1 MNKYDQE
8 RALCKENIKKC
19 NEQIAQWRKK
29 KSEWTARME
38 NADKAEK
45 LSLISRSGYDDPA
58 KLAEKLGVKR
68 EEETDDG
75 EKSKNASQEDSQKN
89 TQNSSTS
96 QSGQTPSSLTA

>member
-19 NEQIAQWRKK
+19 NEQIAQWQKK

-45 LSLISRSGYDDPA
+45 LSLISRSGYDDPD

-68 EEETDDG
+68 DD
-75 EKSKNASQEDSQKN
+75 ESDSDSKKSDTVNHKNAHNDN
-89 TQNSSTS
+89 IS
-96 QSGQTPSSLTA
+96 QSSQSSLTA